1 MSTGEDV
8 LIILPVRN
16 TVLFPGV
23 VLPVAISGQLALAA
37 AQEAVRTQRRV
48 GLLLQ
53 TDSDLEEANP
63 DALHRVGTC
72 ASIVRFITAPDG
84 SHHLICQGE
93 ERFTVLDYVS
103 REPFL
108 VARIDRHKDMAA
120 LDKEIEARGLNL
132 REKAIEAVQL
142 LPQAP
147 GELTNA
153 IRSIESIPALAD
165 TIASF
170 MDLKP
175 SDKQEILATFDLK
188 TRLDRVLT
196 LLGRRIEVLKVSR
209 QIDEKTREAF
219 DDRQKEA
226 VLRERLHQ
234 IQKELGET
242 DGTKSELARAQA
254 AGKNVRT
261 GRRILDDPDIPRV
274 ADRDAVVEA
283 RPRAGRHRASSKNPR

>member
-23 VLPVAISGQLALAA
+23 VLPVAISGQASVAA

-53 TDSDLEEANP
+53 TDAALEEVNP
-63 DALHRVGTC
+63 DVLHRVGTS

-93 ERFTVLDYVS
+93 ERFTVRDYVS

-108 VARIDRHKDMAA
+108 VARIDLHKEAA
-120 LDKEIEARGLNL
+120 VTDQEIEARGLNL

-147 GELTNA
+147 GELSNA

-165 TIASF
+165 MIASF
-170 MDLKP
+170 MDLKA
-175 SDKQEILATFDLK
+175 SEKQEILATFDLK
-188 TRLDRVLT
+188 TRLDRVLCCSA
-196 LLGRRIEVLKVSR
+196 GASR
-209 QIDEKTREAF
+209 
-219 DDRQKEA
+219 
-226 VLRERLHQ
+226 
-234 IQKELGET
+234 
-242 DGTKSELARAQA
+242 S
-254 AGKNVRT
+254 
-261 GRRILDDPDIPRV
+261 
-274 ADRDAVVEA
+274 
-283 RPRAGRHRASSKNPR
+283 